1 MSCYSKKWIIGFI
14 LSLFILTACGG
25 GGSSSDSAGD
35 GDISLSGY
43 INNGPLVGATVTVY
57 DSDEFSMGTTKT
69 EEDGFYT
76 IDGLKDSSYYLVV
89 AQGGTLNGQ
98 AYSGELTN
106 RCTDS
111 TCNLTPLTTVI
122 EELSRKPG
130 NRYIAVEQDMK
141 DWLEIEEDPFMADFE
156 GNPLENINLTVVRE
170 TIAQEGLGSW
180 ISQMISFYENNTAV
194 EDMEEGWFG
203 GSQSTENTPPTASI
217 TIPSDGSTY
226 DESQSISFTG
236 TGTDPEDGDLPSS
249 SFAWVS
255 SRDGQINSGNKSFSR
270 SNLSAGTHTI
280 TLTVTDRDGA
290 TDSDSISVTV
300 GASNQSPTASITSPT
315 DGSTYDESQSISF
328 TGTGTDPEDGD
339 LPASAFEW
347 ESSIDGQ
354 INSGSKSFSRSNLSA
369 GTQTITLTV
378 TDSNGATDSD
388 SISVTIGASNQSPKA
403 NITAPS
409 DNSSY
414 AYGDIVSFKG
424 VSTDP
429 EDSDL
434 PASTFV
440 WESSIDGLIE
450 TGSKEFST
458 NFLSEGS
465 HTITLTVTDSDGAT
479 DSATLS
485 VTIMRAMPDGDMT
498 NSIGMTFNYI
508 EPGTFMMGSPEDEP
522 GRWSRETQHQV
533 TLTQE
538 YYMQTTEVTQGQWKA
553 VMGSNPSSFSDCG
566 DDCPVENVSWND
578 AQDFIDALNSMDQET
593 YRLPTEAEWEYAARA
608 GSTTAFANG
617 QIMETGSGYDP
628 VLDSIGWYTYN
639 SDSSTHPVAQKDPN
653 AWGLYDMHG
662 NVYEWVSDWYGTYPS
677 SAVTDP
683 TGPASSTYRV
693 VRGGSWSHGA
703 RLCRSAYRYSF
714 SPGFRNRNYGFRL
727 VLLPG
732 H

>member
-300 GASNQSPTASITSPT
+300 GASNQSP
-315 DGSTYDESQSISF
+315 
-328 TGTGTDPEDGD
+328 
-339 LPASAFEW
+339 
-347 ESSIDGQ
+347 
-354 INSGSKSFSRSNLSA
+354 
-369 GTQTITLTV
+369 
-378 TDSNGATDSD
+378 
-388 SISVTIGASNQSPKA
+388 KA

-508 EPGTFMMGSPEDEP
+508 EPGTFMMGSPEDES